1 MMKQIVR
8 VIVIALVLLSVPLI
22 AMQFTSEV
30 RWSSFDFIIMGFL
43 LTTAGFSYELA
54 LTKFKNR
61 KERLIIGLVI
71 VAAVVVIWAELAV
84 GLFGTPFA
92 GS

>member
-1 MMKQIVR
+1 MTKQIVR
-8 VIVIALVLLSVPLI
+8 VMAVVLAVLSVPFI

-43 LTTAGFSYELA
+43 LATAGFSYEFA

-71 VAAVVVIWAELAV
+71 VAVVVVIWAELAV

-92 GS
+92 ES